1 MHLSPSSTVQR
12 PAFTLLEVLL
22 ASAIA
27 VLLMGALYVAVSI
40 QLQHAQVAR
49 DLVQDSSLTR
59 NLFARIAADAAPHL
73 PPAIPNPTGSSSAAS
88 SQQLA
93 SGATAAGGTTTGA
106 AGASST
112 DPSSSS
118 SGAASTLNGLTGPV
132 TFNLGVQGDSSR
144 LTLYVSRVPRELS
157 QLAPDAVA
165 PTLSDERR
173 VSYWMAGGTNS
184 DTLGLARQEVKIAT
198 SDDALGNLPPDIAD
212 EGNFVIAPEVR
223 SLAFRYFDGSAW
235 QNTWDG
241 TMAGPD
247 GTTPVGP
254 PVAIEI
260 TIRIAPAGAANPDN
274 EQSWKTYRHVVALP
288 TANGTNTNTTGDGA
302 TTP

>member
-1 MHLSPSSTVQR
+1 MSPSSAVRR

-73 PPAIPNPTGSSSAAS
+73 PPTIPNVTGSSSAAG

-93 SGATAAGGTTTGA
+93 SGATPAGGTTTGA
-106 AGASST
+106 SGAAST

-118 SGAASTLNGLTGPV
+118 GAAAAVTGLTGPV

-144 LTLYVSRVPRELS
+144 LTLYVSRVPRELA

-173 VSYWMAGGTNS
+173 ISYWLAGGTAS
-184 DTLGLARQEVKIAT
+184 DSFGLARQEVKVAT

-223 SLAFRYFDGSAW
+223 SLAFRYFDGSSW
-235 QNTWDG
+235 QNSWDG

-260 TIRIAPAGAANPDN
+260 TIRLAPAGAANPDN

-288 TANGTNTNTTGDGA
+288 TANGTNTNTTGDGT